1 MRTISAAPKRTHD
14 GFRDEE
20 GACHA
25 QAVEPGRLDWF
36 TSAVLPDGGQRVRI
50 CRCARSTPTEAVEH
64 AETRSVCRWDRGTS
78 ALQRN
83 PADLRGLAALG
94 ELARVDPA
102 VSWPAARQAV
112 LRAFWQALK
121 EHDPA

>member
-1 MRTISAAPKRTHD
+1 METNPVAPGQTEHGTRRVQMP
-14 GFRDEE
+14 G
-20 GACHA
+20 HA
-25 QAVEPGRLDWF
+25 DPGRLDWF
-36 TSAVLPDGGQRVRI
+36 TSTVLPDGGRRVRI
-50 CRCARSTPTEAVEH
+50 CRCARSAPTEAVEL
-64 AETRSVCRWDRGTS
+64 DRGTS

-112 LRAFWQALK
+112 LRAFWRALK
-121 EHDPA
+121 EHDPV

>member
-1 MRTISAAPKRTHD
+1 MRIIAATPKRTHH
-14 GFRDEE
+14 GFRDDE

-25 QAVEPGRLDWF
+25 RAVEPGRADPGRLDWF

-50 CRCARSTPTEAVEH
+50 CRCARSTPTEAVEL
-64 AETRSVCRWDRGTS
+64 DGGTS
-78 ALQRN
+78 AL
-83 PADLRGLAALG
+83 LLAALG

-112 LRAFWQALK
+112 LRAFWLMLK
-121 EHDPA
+121 EHDPT

>member
-1 MRTISAAPKRTHD
+1 MQAISAIPKRTHD
-14 GFRDEE
+14 GFRDDE

-25 QAVEPGRLDWF
+25 RAVEPGRVDPGRLDWF

-50 CRCARSTPTEAVEH
+50 CRCARSTPTEAVELDGD
-64 AETRSVCRWDRGTS
+64 AS

-112 LRAFWQALK
+112 LRAFWQVLK
-121 EHDPA
+121 ERDPV

>member
-1 MRTISAAPKRTHD
+1 MRTISTTGERTCRGIRDDGGAPYARVAGPGPAD
-14 GFRDEE
+14 L
-20 GACHA
+20 
-25 QAVEPGRLDWF
+25 GRLDWF

-50 CRCARSTPTEAVEH
+50 CRCARSTPTEAVEL
-64 AETRSVCRWDRGTS
+64 DGGTS
-78 ALQRN
+78 AL
-83 PADLRGLAALG
+83 LLAALG

-121 EHDPA
+121 THDPV

>member
-1 MRTISAAPKRTHD
+1 MRAVPATPKQTHH
-14 GFRDEE
+14 GFRDDE
-20 GACHA
+20 GTCHA
-25 QAVEPGRLDWF
+25 RAVEPGRADPGRLDWF

-50 CRCARSTPTEAVEH
+50 CRCARSTPTEAVEL
-64 AETRSVCRWDRGTS
+64 DRATS
-78 ALQRN
+78 AL
-83 PADLRGLAALG
+83 LLGALP

-112 LRAFWQALK
+112 LRAFWRALK

>member
-1 MRTISAAPKRTHD
+1 MRTIPATSKRTRH
-14 GFRDEE
+14 GARDDE

-25 QAVEPGRLDWF
+25 RAVEPGSVDPGRLDWF
-36 TSAVLPDGGQRVRI
+36 TSAVLPGGGQRVRI
-50 CRCARSTPTEAVEH
+50 CRCARSTPSEAVELD
-64 AETRSVCRWDRGTS
+64 SGTS
-78 ALQRN
+78 VL
-83 PADLRGLAALG
+83 LLGALG

-121 EHDPA
+121 RHDPV